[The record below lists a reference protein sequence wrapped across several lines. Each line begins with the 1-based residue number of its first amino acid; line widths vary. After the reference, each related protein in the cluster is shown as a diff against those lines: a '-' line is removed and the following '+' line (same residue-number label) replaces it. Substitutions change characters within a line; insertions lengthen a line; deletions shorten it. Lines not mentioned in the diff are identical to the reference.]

1 MVKKDAAQSN
11 FIGLNYMEITF
22 ETKVWEKDWDLIMK
36 MPYLGRTIERCGD
49 LVSKRVLYINNV
61 KNEQRVIKAAN
72 QLISKG
78 VIDRWILVE
87 DYAEQA
93 LSYFNLSKEKLGVGY
108 YYSIAELV
116 SIYLCDTKYLLHF
129 SGDATVLK
137 GAAQDWLAQGIKILE
152 DNPRVV
158 VFNLAW
164 TNELESIRTE
174 SENEDKNFFYGY
186 GFSDQMYLIRA
197 ADYKQKIY
205 EYYNVASE
213 RYPKFAGELF
223 EKRVDSWMRE
233 SQLLRATY
241 KHGNYLHEN
250 FPNRGSMKW
259 FIKRHSITN
268 IFS

>member
-1 MVKKDAAQSN
+1 MVEKDQSKTN
-11 FIGLNYMEITF
+11 IIEINSMEVTF

-36 MPYLGRTIERCGD
+36 TPFLRRTIERCGD
-49 LVSKRVLYINNV
+49 LISRRVLYINNV
-61 KNEQRVIKAAN
+61 NNPQQVIQAAN
-72 QLISKG
+72 QLVAKG
-78 VIDRWILVE
+78 SIDSWILVE
-87 DYAEQA
+87 QYAEQA
-93 LSYFNLSKEKLGVGY
+93 LSYFNLSKEKLGLGY

-116 SIYLCDTKYLLHF
+116 SIYLCETKYLLHF

-137 GAAQDWLAQGIKILE
+137 GASKDWLAQGIKVLE
-152 DNPRVV
+152 ENPQVV

-164 TNELESIRTE
+164 TNDFESIRQE
-174 SENEDKNFFYGY
+174 SESEDENCFYGY
-186 GFSDQMYLIRA
+186 GFSDQMYLIRM

-233 SQLLRATY
+233 NQLLRATFKY
-241 KHGNYLHEN
+241 GNYLHEN
-250 FPNRGSMKW
+250 FPRRGSLRWYK
-259 FIKRHSITN
+259 KRYSISN

>member
-1 MVKKDAAQSN
+1 MDV
-11 FIGLNYMEITF
+11 TF

-36 MPYLGRTIERCGD
+36 TPCLSRTIRRCGD
-49 LVSKRVLYINNV
+49 LISKRVLYINNV
-61 KNEQRVIKAAN
+61 KNEQRVIEAAN

-78 VIDRWILVE
+78 IIDRWLLVG

-93 LSYFNLSKEKLGVGY
+93 LSYFNLSKDKLGVGY

-116 SIYLCDTKYLLHF
+116 SIYLCNTKYLLHF

-137 GAAQDWLAQGIKILE
+137 GASKDWLAKGIRVLE

-158 VFNLAW
+158 VFNLTW
-164 TNELESIRTE
+164 TNDFKSIREEFE
-174 SENEDKNFFYGY
+174 SEDEDFYYGY

-205 EYYNVASE
+205 EYYNPASE
-213 RYPKFAGELF
+213 RYPKFAGEIF

-233 SQLLRATY
+233 NQLLRATY

-250 FPNRGSMKW
+250 FPNRNSMKW
-259 FIKRHSITN
+259 LKKRYSITN

>member
-1 MVKKDAAQSN
+1 MAV
-11 FIGLNYMEITF
+11 TF

-36 MPYLGRTIERCGD
+36 TPFLRRTIKRCGD
-49 LVSKRVLYINNV
+49 LISKRVLYINNV
-61 KNEQRVIKAAN
+61 KNVQKVIQAAN
-72 QLISKG
+72 QMVTNG
-78 VIDRWILVE
+78 TIDSWILVE
-87 DYAEQA
+87 DHAAQA
-93 LSYFNLSKEKLGVGY
+93 LTYFNLSKEKLGVGY

-116 SIYLCDTKYLLHF
+116 SIYLCDTKYILHF

-137 GAAQDWLAQGIKILE
+137 GASHDWLAQGIKVLE

-164 TNELESIRTE
+164 TKEFQSMREEAE
-174 SENEDKNFFYGY
+174 SEDENCFYGY
-186 GFSDQMYLIRA
+186 GFSDQMYLIRT
-197 ADYKQKIY
+197 ADFRQKIY
-205 EYYNVASE
+205 EYFNAASE

-233 SQLLRATY
+233 NQLLRATF

-250 FPNRGSMKW
+250 FPRKGSWRW
-259 FIKRHSITN
+259 FKKRYLISN

>member
-36 MPYLGRTIERCGD
+36 TPCLRRTIKRCGD
-49 LVSKRVLYINNV
+49 LLSKRVLYINNV

-152 DNPRVV
+152 DNQHVA

-186 GFSDQMYLIRA
+186 GFSDQMYLIRV

-259 FIKRHSITN
+259 LKKRYSITN
-268 IFS
+268 IIS

>member
-1 MVKKDAAQSN
+1 MVEKNQLQTDM
-11 FIGLNYMEITF
+11 IEINSMAVTF

-36 MPYLGRTIERCGD
+36 TPFLRRTIERCGD
-49 LVSKRVLYINNV
+49 PISKRVLYINNV
-61 KNEQRVIKAAN
+61 ENVQKVIKAAN
-72 QLISKG
+72 HLISKG
-78 VIDRWILVE
+78 VIDNWILVE
-87 DYAEQA
+87 DYVEQA

-129 SGDATVLK
+129 SGDATILK
-137 GAAQDWLAQGIKILE
+137 GASRDWLAQGVRVLE
-152 DNPRVV
+152 DNPHVV

-164 TNELESIRTE
+164 TDEFQAMREE
-174 SENEDKNFFYGY
+174 SESEDENCFYGY

-197 ADYKQKIY
+197 VDYKQKIY
-205 EYYNVASE
+205 EYYNAASE

-233 SQLLRATY
+233 NQFLRATY

-250 FPNRGSMKW
+250 FPRRGSWRW
-259 FIKRHSITN
+259 FKKRYSLTN
-268 IFS
+268 FFS

>member
-1 MVKKDAAQSN
+1 MGEADKLQTD
-11 FIGLNYMEITF
+11 IIEINLMTVTF

-36 MPYLGRTIERCGD
+36 TPFLERTIDRCGD

-61 KNEQRVIKAAN
+61 KNAQQVIQAAN
-72 QLISKG
+72 QLVAKG
-78 VIDRWILVE
+78 TIDSWILVE
-87 DYAEQA
+87 AYAEQA

-129 SGDATVLK
+129 SGDATVVK
-137 GAAQDWLAQGIKILE
+137 GAPQDWLAQGIKVLE
-152 DNPRVV
+152 DNSRVV
-158 VFNLAW
+158 AFNLAW
-164 TNELESIRTE
+164 TNDFKSIREE
-174 SENEDKNFFYGY
+174 SESEDENCFYGY

-197 ADYKQKIY
+197 ADYKKKIY
-205 EYYNVASE
+205 EYYNTASE

-233 SQLLRATY
+233 NQLLRATY

-250 FPNRGSMKW
+250 FPRKGSFRW
-259 FIKRHSITN
+259 FKKRYSMAN

>member
-1 MVKKDAAQSN
+1 
-11 FIGLNYMEITF
+11 MEVTF

-36 MPYLGRTIERCGD
+36 TPFLGRTIERCGD
-49 LVSKRVLYINNV
+49 LISRRVLYINNV
-61 KNEQRVIKAAN
+61 NNPQQVSQVAN
-72 QLISKG
+72 QLVAKG
-78 VIDRWILVE
+78 SIDSWILVE

-93 LSYFNLSKEKLGVGY
+93 LSYFNLTKEKLGVGY

-129 SGDATVLK
+129 SGDATVVK
-137 GAAQDWLAQGIKILE
+137 GASKDWLAQGIKVLE
-152 DNPRVV
+152 DHPQVA

-164 TNELESIRTE
+164 TKDYETIRAESD
-174 SENEDKNFFYGY
+174 SEDQRCFYGY

-205 EYYNVASE
+205 EHYNAASE

-233 SQLLRATY
+233 NQLLRATF

-250 FPNRGSMKW
+250 FPRRGSLRWYK
-259 FIKRHSITN
+259 KRNSISN